1 MIALDFAPEKQAVIE
16 QALQMLGMQITD
28 FIQESVYQIAL
39 DMLEPNQVWQV
50 TDKQIQ
56 VIATGFNDDTPAN
69 DDLKTLLALVK

>member
-1 MIALDFAPEKQAVIE
+1 MISLDFAPEKQAVIE
-16 QALQMLGMQITD
+16 QASQMLGMQITD

-50 TDKQIQ
+50 TDKQMQ
-56 VIATGFNDDTPAN
+56 VIATGLNDDTPAN

>member
-16 QALQMLGMQITD
+16 QASQMLGMQITD

-39 DMLEPNQVWQV
+39 DMLEPSQVWQV
-50 TDKQIQ
+50 TDKQMQ
-56 VIATGFNDDTPAN
+56 VIATGLNDDTPAN

>member
-16 QALQMLGMQITD
+16 QASQMLGMQITD

-50 TDKQIQ
+50 TDKQMQ
-56 VIATGFNDDTPAN
+56 VIATGLNDDTPAN